1 MKTTKLNNGATP
13 IVAQAEAESKRNF
26 SDLIR
31 AYEESVLT
39 GDESGAALYELA
51 KAVALSVIAKCVDPQ
66 RKRTDGKDV
75 SHGGLNPAMVALRRE
90 VIADYA
96 TLEATRTMHNA
107 ATAIV
112 YTKDGD
118 TKSEVVDA
126 DADRAAKALQE
137 LALGDGIDLVHT
149 AVVAILEQTAEHA
162 TPEPGWMERPYTGR
176 RLSRKVLI
184 KSSDSA
190 KWIDEECVPISEV
203 YREVRR
209 AVQNSR
215 AVQTD
220 SRSGYCYIEDMAV
233 DPDSNAT
240 ETVYRRLHK
249 WADIGGYT
257 NTGHYDA
264 HGNASRGG
272 LYTVSAQNTADYA
285 EVLAALNLTERQA
298 TIVRLRMSGYGYKAI
313 GAYIGVSFQAV
324 QNTVNKVRAKCEKIG
339 FTPEMW
345 AEMTMED

>member
-1 MKTTKLNNGATP
+1 MKTQKLNNGAIA
-13 IVAQAEAESKRNF
+13 IVAQAEAESKHSF

-66 RKRTDGKDV
+66 RKRTDCKDT
-75 SHGGLNPAMVALRRE
+75 SNGGLNPAMLALRRE
-90 VIADYA
+90 VMADYA

-118 TKSEVVDA
+118 TKSEVVNE

-149 AVVAILEQTAEHA
+149 AVVAILEQTADHA
-162 TPEPGWMERPYTGR
+162 TNEPGWMERPYTSR

-190 KWIDEECVPISEV
+190 KWTDEECVPISEV

-220 SRSGYCYIEDMAV
+220 PRSGYSYIEDIAA

-249 WADIGGYT
+249 WADLGGYT
-257 NTGHYDA
+257 MTGHYDA

-272 LYTVSAQNTADYA
+272 LYTTSAQSAADYA

-298 TIVRLRMSGYGYKAI
+298 TVARLRMSGYGIRAI
-313 GAYIGVSFQAV
+313 GTYIGVPFQNIKRTLE
-324 QNTVNKVRAKCEKIG
+324 QIIAKCEKIG

-345 AEMTMED
+345 AEMTTED